1 MRLAWQPCCVREAGV
16 REGAKMEPAS
26 DSNLSVPIK
35 GTERALQL
43 LLFPISPERK
53 RIEEIKEVLPPPW
66 RGVSEKEWNDWRW
79 QLRHRITTFE
89 QMKEI
94 IDLTP
99 EEIEGIKQSR
109 GRLALAVTPYF
120 ASQMDPINPNCPIR
134 RQAIPR
140 IEECHLSKNDMV
152 DPCGEDKDSPVPGLI
167 HRYPDRVLLLVTD
180 QCAVYCRYCTRRR
193 LVGSNE
199 RSITQ
204 GNFEEVLKY
213 LKSHRKVRDVL
224 LSGGDPLLLENERLE
239 EILSRL
245 RALPHIE
252 LLRIGT
258 RAPVTLPQRI
268 TGGLVRMLKRYH
280 PLMISIHFTHPKEI
294 TDAVKRACNEL
305 ADGGIPLGSQTVL
318 LKGINDKPY
327 IMKKLVQ
334 ELLKIRVRPYYIYQ
348 CDLATGTEHFRTSV
362 ATGIQ
367 IIEKLRG
374 HTTGYAVPTYVVD
387 APGGGGKIPV
397 EPDYVM
403 SRGKGKI
410 VLRNYEGKVFEYPE
424 PNILEFKKA
433 KLTGEEKVISKKV
446 TA

>member
-1 MRLAWQPCCVREAGV
+1 
-16 REGAKMEPAS
+16 MEPAS
-26 DSNLSVPIK
+26 DSNISSPLR

-43 LLFPISPERK
+43 QLFPVRAGQG
-53 RIEEIKEVLPPPW
+53 KEGETKGIIPPLW
-66 RGVSEKEWNDWRW
+66 RGVSEKEWSDWRW

-89 QMKEI
+89 QLKGI
-94 IDLTP
+94 IDLTS
-99 EEIEGIKQSR
+99 EEIEGIKHSK

-120 ASQMDPINPNCPIR
+120 ASLMDPINPNCPIR

-140 IEECHLSKNDMV
+140 IEEIHLSKNEMV
-152 DPCGEDKDSPVPGLI
+152 DPLGEDKHSPVPGLV

-199 RSITQ
+199 RSITE

-239 EILSRL
+239 EMLSRL
-245 RALPHIE
+245 RVLPHIE

-258 RAPVTLPQRI
+258 RVPVTLPQRI
-268 TGGLVRMLKRYH
+268 TGGLVRMLKKYH

-294 TDAVKRACNEL
+294 TDQVRRACSEL
-305 ADGGIPLGSQTVL
+305 ADGGMPLGSQTVL

-348 CDLATGTEHFRTSV
+348 CDLAMGTEHFRTSV

-367 IIEKLRG
+367 IMEKLRG

-387 APGGGGKIPV
+387 APGGGGKIPLQ
-397 EPDYVM
+397 PDYVV
-403 SRGKGKI
+403 SRGRGKI
-410 VLRNYEGKVFEYPE
+410 VLRNYEGKVFEYSE
-424 PNILEFKKA
+424 PNIIEFKKA
-433 KLTGEEKVISKKV
+433 RSAGEEKGVPKKV
-446 TA
+446 MA